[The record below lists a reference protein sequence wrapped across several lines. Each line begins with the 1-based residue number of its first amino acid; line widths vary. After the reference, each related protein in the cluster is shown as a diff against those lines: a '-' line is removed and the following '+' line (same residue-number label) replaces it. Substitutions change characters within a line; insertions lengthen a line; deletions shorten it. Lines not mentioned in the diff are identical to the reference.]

1 MAGRIVLHIGAMKT
15 GTSFVQSVLGNN
27 QELLAERDAV
37 FLGGAFGVQ
46 SRAVRDVLNLPKQPG
61 KNKRKWRALV
71 QPVGAM
77 DPDTTAVV
85 SMEFLSF
92 ASDRHMGPF
101 LNPLRNSHATIEV
114 ILTVRDQSRVI
125 PAQWQTYTR
134 NFGDES
140 WPDYLRRIEPSRS
153 RRVTRSRAHRTF
165 HRAQD
170 ITPMLE
176 RWSRA
181 HGIAKTHVVTVPP
194 PDAPR
199 SELWDRFCAAAGFDG
214 SGVDLDDVHDNTSL
228 GFGSCE
234 FLRRVNAHLADV
246 PPRRYRVGMR
256 ALARDVLA
264 PLRASESRP
273 VLDRRAAEYAAT
285 LNQELREAMS
295 DSRFELYGSLDD
307 LPVSSGFPDLPRKAA
322 SAPEA
327 EVRAAT
333 LAVLDHLEA
342 TTDVAVGARPSK
354 VDDLIA
360 TAGQALRRA
369 NGWNA

>member
-1 MAGRIVLHIGAMKT
+1 MTGRIVLHIGAMKT

-27 QELLAERDAV
+27 QEMLAERGAI
-37 FLGGAFGVQ
+37 FLGSSFGVQ

-61 KNKRKWRALV
+61 RNKRKWRSLV
-71 QPVGAM
+71 QPVARMEAGQ
-77 DPDTTAVV
+77 TAVV

-101 LNPLRNSHATIEV
+101 LNPLRNSGARIEV

-134 NFGDES
+134 NFGDEP

-176 RWSRA
+176 RWSTA
-181 HGIAKTHVVTVPP
+181 HGIATTHIVTVPP

-199 SELWDRFCAAAGFDG
+199 EELWDRFCAAAGFDG

-228 GFGSCE
+228 GFGSCD
-234 FLRRVNAHLADV
+234 FLRRVNSHLADV
-246 PPRRYRVGMR
+246 PPRTYRVGMR

-264 PLRASESRP
+264 PLRAEESRP
-273 VLDRRAAEYAAT
+273 ALDRRAAEYAAT
-285 LNQELREAMS
+285 LNQQLREAMS
-295 DSRFELYGSLDD
+295 DSRFELYGRLDD
-307 LPVSSGFPDLPRKAA
+307 LPVPTTFSDQPRKAA
-322 SAPEA
+322 SVPDD
-327 EVRAAT
+327 EVRRAT
-333 LAVLDHLEA
+333 TAVLDHLESA
-342 TTDVAVGARPSK
+342 AGVDVGPRASK
-354 VDDLIA
+354 LDDLVA
-360 TAGQALRRA
+360 QAAQGLRRA
-369 NGWNA
+369 NDWDA